1 MRLIFVNRFYWPET
15 PATGQLLA
23 DLAEFMARQGYAV
36 EVICSHPGGTTL
48 PASEVRH
55 GVSIHRVR
63 STRSA
68 NSSLRHKALDFATF
82 YLRALVRLVA
92 LADRKSIIVNL
103 TDPPLL
109 GIGAAVVAGLRGSR
123 LIHWIQDIYPE
134 LAIEL
139 AGQHWLRVI
148 RPLRDMAW
156 RSAEHCVT
164 LGTEMDA
171 CLDAAA
177 VPGARRT
184 VIENWSPVGVTRMPR
199 ADNSPTRKNLGLT
212 GKFVVGY
219 SGNLGRVHDL
229 EPILAI
235 AEKLRDQA
243 DITFVFVGGG
253 PQRDALESEA
263 RRRSL
268 PNVVFHSTRSRE
280 DLGDSLAS
288 ADVHLVTLR
297 PGCERLVFPS
307 KLYGSAA
314 VGRPILFVGPP
325 GSEVAQLVR
334 QHEMGFA
341 GSRDDIDGLAAAIC
355 RLRDDPPAWQTCADG
370 AARFAATRS
379 FAVASSRWR
388 SVIDATAGFDSLTLA
403 SPRVTA

>member
-15 PATGQLLA
+15 PATGQLLT
-23 DLAEFMARQGYAV
+23 DLAEFMAQQGYKV
-36 EVICSHPGGTTL
+36 DVICSHPGGAAL
-48 PASEVRH
+48 PLTEIHR

-68 NSSLRHKALDFATF
+68 NSSLHHKAVDLGTF
-82 YLRALVRLVA
+82 YVRALLRLLA
-92 LADRKSIIVNL
+92 LADRHTIVVNL

-109 GIGAAVVAGLRGSR
+109 GIGASIAAGLRGAR

-139 AGQHWLRVI
+139 AGQHWLRLI
-148 RPLRDMAW
+148 QPLRDMAW
-156 RSAEHCVT
+156 RTADHCVT
-164 LGTEMDA
+164 LGVEMDA
-171 CLDAAA
+171 NVEAAG
-177 VPGARRT
+177 VPSQRRT
-184 VIENWSPVGVTRMPR
+184 VIENWPPVGLAPMARMDHGP
-199 ADNSPTRKNLGLT
+199 ARKALGVT

-229 EPILAI
+229 EPVLVI
-235 AEKLRDQA
+235 AETLREQA
-243 DITFVFVGGG
+243 DIVFVFVGGG
-253 PQRDALESEA
+253 PQRDALETEA
-263 RRRSL
+263 RSRAL
-268 PNVVFHSTRSRE
+268 GNVVFQPARTRE
-280 DLGDSLAS
+280 DLADSLAS

-325 GSEVAQLVR
+325 GSEVAQLIR
-334 QHEMGFA
+334 EHEMGFA
-341 GSRDDIDGLAAAIC
+341 GSRDDIAALAQAIC
-355 RLRDDPPAWQTCADG
+355 RLRDDHDTWNACANA

-379 FAVASSRWR
+379 FAEASSRWHG
-388 SVIDATAGFDSLTLA
+388 VIDATAGDSLVARFRRT
-403 SPRVTA
+403 TE